1 MKRILFVDDEKQI
14 LRALKRL
21 FVSSDYEVHFAESG
35 EKALQL
41 IESNDFDL
49 LVTDIRMPE
58 MDGLELLRQVKSE
71 SPLTLRVALSG
82 YTDNKKIYSA
92 LEDNLA
98 KLYLFKPWDNK
109 ELTSLIDRLFE
120 LEDILKDK
128 KLLNLINNLDELP
141 TVPDLYAELCRMVE
155 ENADIE
161 AIAKKLEE
169 DQSIASKLLRVANSA
184 FYGAKT
190 GSISQA
196 IMYIGL
202 INVKNIV
209 LSNGIFTSLGIDRD
223 LQRMLWEHVNLT
235 NRLMNAIYQKCLFK
249 KVPNMFASAG
259 LLHDIGRVIIYQ
271 YFMEEFKEALNI
283 MKENPNKSIV
293 EIENETIGV
302 DHQKIGGY
310 LLNWWE
316 IPVPIIEAALFH
328 HDPLN
333 DAVMNKEL
341 VCVVHI
347 ANYYSWKMLDDQ
359 SSSQALKVD
368 VLDYLRIE
376 EDNLNR
382 VIDEFTK
389 ELGKSFVDISERGGQ
404 NYGN

>member
-1 MKRILFVDDEKQI
+1 MKKILFVDDEKQI

-21 FVSSDYEVHFAESG
+21 FVNSTYDVYFAESG
-35 EKALQL
+35 DAALKL
-41 IESNDFDL
+41 LKDNTFDL

-58 MDGLELLRQVKSE
+58 MDGIELLRQVKE
-71 SPLTLRVALSG
+71 TSPLTLRVALSG

-109 ELTSLIDRLFE
+109 ELTSLIDRLFD
-120 LEDILKDK
+120 LEDVLKDK

-141 TVPDLYAELCRMVE
+141 TVPDLYSELCKMVE
-155 ENADIE
+155 DNVDIE
-161 AIAKKLEE
+161 TISRKLEE

-223 LQRMLWEHVNLT
+223 LQRSLWDHVNLT

-271 YFMEEFKEALNI
+271 FFMDEFKQVLEVV
-283 MKENPNKSIV
+283 KEHPERSIT
-293 EIENETIGV
+293 EIEREIIGV

-316 IPVPIIEAALFH
+316 IPVPIVESAVFH
-328 HDPLN
+328 HDPMHES
-333 DAVMNKEL
+333 VINKEL
-341 VCVVHI
+341 VSVVHI
-347 ANYYSWKMLDDQ
+347 ANYYSWKLLKDETTTQILDLQ
-359 SSSQALKVD
+359 VY
-368 VLDYLRIE
+368 DYLGIKE
-376 EDNLNR
+376 ENVMK
-382 VIDEFTK
+382 VIQEFQN
-389 ELGKSFVDISERGGQ
+389 EMNGSEATS
-404 NYGN
+404 

>member
-259 LLHDIGRVIIYQ
+259 LLRDIGRVIIYQ

-389 ELGKSFVDISERGGQ
+389 ELGKSSLT
-404 NYGN
+404 

>member
-21 FVSSDYEVHFAESG
+21 FINSNYEVLFADG
-35 EKALQL
+35 GDQALEL
-41 IESNDFDL
+41 LKDTEVDL

-58 MDGLELLRQVKSE
+58 MDGIELLRRVKST

-120 LEDILKDK
+120 LEDVLKNK

-141 TVPDLYAELCRMVE
+141 TVPDLYAELSKMVE
-155 ENADIE
+155 DNVDIE
-161 AIAKKLEE
+161 TISKKLEE

-223 LQRMLWEHVNLT
+223 LQQKLWEHVNLT

-271 YFMEEFKEALNI
+271 FFMDDFKKVLEVV
-283 MKENPNKSIV
+283 KEHPERSIT
-293 EIENETIGV
+293 EIEREIIGV

-316 IPVPIIEAALFH
+316 IPVPIVESAVYH
-328 HDPLN
+328 HDPMN
-333 DAVMNKEL
+333 ESVMNKEL
-341 VCVVHI
+341 VSVVHI
-347 ANYYSWKMLDDQ
+347 ANYYSWKLLKDTTTNQILNLEVFDYLGIQ
-359 SSSQALKVD
+359 EEHVLKV
-368 VLDYLRIE
+368 IE
-376 EDNLNR
+376 EFVN
-382 VIDEFTK
+382 
-389 ELGKSFVDISERGGQ
+389 ELSE
-404 NYGN
+404 NI